1 MLYVQRSSLILKVIK
16 YNKLARLS
24 NLFLISLG
32 LSTSNKESNSKGEE
46 VCLLYTVSPSIY
58 SLGLRQQQHR
68 LTWRFP
74 HHRLQRLLLPSI
86 QVGANEAL
94 PIRAIPGR
102 DLPLHHTLGRWQGRI
117 GRPTLL
123 RSMHDR
129 RQGRSQHHVFTVVII
144 AMVAAFRDLSPPLVG
159 GSNAASGRG
168 KQVRDFGESRDT
180 HARTHARAHTHTRTH
195 TRTHLTRSTSVQQLF
210 SFFHCWESAF
220 NEELPEAFPPA
231 HNH

>member
-1 MLYVQRSSLILKVIK
+1 MLALYSFPVHLFSGSAAAAAPVNLALPTPSFAAFASSI
-16 YNKLARLS
+16 
-24 NLFLISLG
+24 
-32 LSTSNKESNSKGEE
+32 NSSE
-46 VCLLYTVSPSIY
+46 
-58 SLGLRQQQHR
+58 
-68 LTWRFP
+68 
-74 HHRLQRLLLPSI
+74 
-86 QVGANEAL
+86 GANEAL

-102 DLPLHHTLGRWQGRI
+102 GLPLHHTLGRWQGRI

-129 RQGRSQHHVFTVVII
+129 RQGRSQHHVFTVAII

-168 KQVRDFGESRDT
+168 KQVRDFGKSRDT
-180 HARTHARAHTHTRTH
+180 HTRSHARTRAHTCARTHARTH
-195 TRTHLTRSTSVQQLF
+195 TRTHLTRSTSAQQLF